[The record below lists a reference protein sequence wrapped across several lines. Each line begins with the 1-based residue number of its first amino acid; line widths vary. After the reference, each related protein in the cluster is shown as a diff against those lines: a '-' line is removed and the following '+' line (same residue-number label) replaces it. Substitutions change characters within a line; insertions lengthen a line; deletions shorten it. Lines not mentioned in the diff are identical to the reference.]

1 MAKEWIGPALA
12 AVVLFTLGYAVG
24 AYFTGNSWAVRYST
38 QTKEYADY
46 RAKAE
51 AASERAK
58 QTAETQ
64 TQQWQ
69 EQLNGVER
77 NAQQQI
83 SDLEQR
89 IADGNATAN
98 GLQQKLSDLSARY
111 RRDTAATGECATAE
125 TTAGVLAELL
135 AETERLAG
143 IYAATADRAGV
154 AGRACLGAWPKQE
167 KMDDW

>member
-1 MAKEWIGPALA
+1 MAKNLGLPALA
-12 AVVLFTLGYAVG
+12 IVVLFALGYAAG
-24 AYFTGNSWAVRYST
+24 AYFTGNSWAARYT
-38 QTKEYADY
+38 AQAEEHADY
-46 RAKAE
+46 RAKAQ
-51 AASERAK
+51 AASELAK

-64 TQQWQ
+64 TQLWQ

-111 RRDTAATGECATAE
+111 RRDTAATSQCAAAE

-143 IYAATADRAGV
+143 IYAATADRVGI
-154 AGRACLGAWPKQE
+154 AGRSCLDGWPKQQ
-167 KMDDW
+167 KAPQ